1 MSEILRLAPA
11 FKDYLW
17 GGSIIKEKYGVTD
30 MDKVA
35 EAWVLSTHKDGQ
47 SVVID
52 GSLKGKTLAEVLTLM
67 GEEALGKNA
76 ADFEMFP
83 QMIKI
88 IDAEQ
93 SLSIQVHPSDEYAL
107 KNEGQYGK
115 TEMWYILDAKDGAG
129 IYYSVKKECTKEE
142 LQAAIESGKIDDVLS
157 FIPVK
162 KGESYFIPSGT
173 VHAIGAGLL
182 IAEVQQNSNVTYR
195 VYDYGRV
202 GADGKPRELHIEK
215 ALEVANLTSIKNENK
230 KTAQALPDGKITPIC
245 SCPYF
250 GVTEIE
256 IDGQYKFTPKD
267 SFVCVLIT
275 NGQGTINGK
284 EFGQYDTFFLPAD
297 IGEVSLSG
305 KFDAILSVCPG
316 R

>member
-17 GGSIIKEKYGVTD
+17 GGKIIKEKYGIND

-47 SVVID
+47 SVVTN
-52 GSLKGKTLAEVLTLM
+52 GYLSGKTLTEAVEVL
-67 GEEALGKNA
+67 GEKALGKKA
-76 ADFEMFP
+76 AEFEMFP

-129 IYYSVKKECTKEE
+129 IYYGVKNEISAEE
-142 LQAAIESGKIDDVLS
+142 FKAALANGTVEEALRFV
-157 FIPVK
+157 PCK

-173 VHAIGAGLL
+173 IHAIGAGLL

-195 VYDYGRV
+195 VYDFGRL
-202 GADGKPRELHIEK
+202 GADGKPRELHTEK
-215 ALEVANLTSIKNENK
+215 ALEVSTLTPMKGEAIKKAEVIPCGT
-230 KTAQALPDGKITPIC
+230 KTLLS

-250 GVTEIE
+250 SATKIV
-256 IDGQYKFTPKD
+256 IDGEYKFTPKD
-267 SFVCVLIT
+267 SFVCVFIAE
-275 NGQGTINGK
+275 GDGEINGEK
-284 EFGQYDTFFLPAD
+284 FGKFDTFFVPAD
-297 IGEVSLSG
+297 MGEVTLSG
-305 KFDAILSVCPG
+305 NFEAIITDCP
-316 R
+316 